1 MEQPDPHIL
10 EKLLVLQNEQ
20 DEIAHKAM
28 ELTASEPQEV
38 PTTLDDFAKE
48 LSLETED
55 LKQFVI
61 QRKLMNDILEKQN
74 KRFV

>member
-1 MEQPDPHIL
+1 MEPTDHNIL

-28 ELTASEPQEV
+28 ELTASDPQEV

-55 LKQFVI
+55 LKQFVT
-61 QRKLMNDILEKQN
+61 QRKLMNDILENQN